1 MMKTDII
8 IIGSGPGGYRTAGY
22 ALQQGKQVVIIEKA
36 EAGGTC
42 LNSGC
47 IPTKCLA
54 HDAEA
59 NASDFPAAAERK
71 RNVMNQLRQGIEQ
84 LLSAPG
90 ITLVRGEATFKDAR
104 TVTVDGTDYEADDI
118 IIATGSSSKMPPVE
132 GIDNPRVITSTEA
145 LNFQT
150 LPAEIVIIGAG
161 VIGMEFASIL
171 SRFGAK
177 VSVIEY
183 LKECLP
189 VIDKD
194 IAKRVRKQI
203 EKLQG
208 VTFYMDSAVKAIND
222 NEVVFVSNKNGK
234 ETRLECPA
242 CPVLIATGR
251 KPNIEGLNLEAAG
264 VEYSPKGIT
273 VNDNMLTS
281 VPHIY
286 AIGDVTGRQMLAHAA
301 TFMGFRAVNAI
312 VGKADKIRF
321 DIMPSAIFTYPEA
334 AAVGLTEDQC
344 KQQGIECRALKGY
357 YRANGKALAIDEPE
371 GMVKLIAGADG
382 KILGCTS
389 YGAHSADIV
398 QEVTAYMN
406 CNATVADIAYSV
418 HIHPTLSEILQDA
431 CVGGH

>member
-1 MMKTDII
+1 MKTDII

-104 TVTVDGTDYEADDI
+104 TVTVDGIDYEADDI

-234 ETRLECPA
+234 ETRLECPG

-286 AIGDVTGRQMLAHAA
+286 AVGDVTGRQMLAHAA

-312 VGKADKIRF
+312 VGKADRIRF

-344 KQQGIECRALKGY
+344 KEQGIECRALKGY

-406 CNATVADIAYSV
+406 CNATVADIADSV

>member
-8 IIGSGPGGYRTAGY
+8 IIGSGPGGYRTASY

-104 TVTVDGTDYEADDI
+104 TVTVDGIDYEADDI

-234 ETRLECPA
+234 ETRLECPG

-312 VGKADKIRF
+312 VGKADRIRF

>member
-1 MMKTDII
+1 MKTDII
-8 IIGSGPGGYRTAGY
+8 IIGSGPGGYRTASY

-71 RNVMNQLRQGIEQ
+71 RNVMIQLRQGIEQ

-382 KILGCTS
+382 RILGCTS

>member
-1 MMKTDII
+1 MKTDII
-8 IIGSGPGGYRTAGY
+8 IIGSGPGGYRTASY

-90 ITLVRGEATFKDAR
+90 ITLGRGEATFKDAR
-104 TVTVDGTDYEADDI
+104 TVTVDGIDYEADDI

-203 EKLQG
+203 EKLQV

-371 GMVKLIAGADG
+371 GMVKLVAGADG
-382 KILGCTS
+382 RILGCTS

-431 CVGGH
+431 CVAGL

>member
-1 MMKTDII
+1 MKTDII

-104 TVTVDGTDYEADDI
+104 TVTVDGIDYEADDI

-161 VIGMEFASIL
+161 VIGMEFASIF

-234 ETRLECPA
+234 ETRLECPG

-251 KPNIEGLNLEAAG
+251 KPNIDGLNLEAAG

-371 GMVKLIAGADG
+371 GMVKLIDGADG
-382 KILGCTS
+382 RILGCTS

-406 CNATVADIAYSV
+406 CNATVADIADSV

>member
-1 MMKTDII
+1 MKTDII
-8 IIGSGPGGYRTAGY
+8 IIGSGPGGYRTASY

-54 HDAEA
+54 HDAEV

-71 RNVMNQLRQGIEQ
+71 RNVMDQLRQGIEQ
-84 LLSAPG
+84 LLAASG
-90 ITLVRGEATFKDAR
+90 ITFVRGEASFKDAR
-104 TVTVDGTDYEADDI
+104 TIIVNGEEYEADDI
-118 IIATGSSSKMPPVE
+118 IIATGSSSKMPSVE

-145 LNFQT
+145 LDFQS
-150 LPAEIVIIGAG
+150 LPSEIVIIGAG

-177 VSVIEY
+177 VTVIEY

-208 VTFYMDSAVKAIND
+208 VTFYMDSAVKAITD
-222 NEVVFVSNKNGK
+222 NEVVFTSNKNGK
-234 ETRLECPA
+234 ETRLECPG
-242 CPVLIATGR
+242 CPVLVATGR
-251 KPNIEGLNLEAAG
+251 KPNIEGLNLETAG

-281 VPHIY
+281 VPHVY

-344 KQQGIECRALKGY
+344 KQQGIECRSLKGY
-357 YRANGKALAIDEPE
+357 YRANGKALAIEEPE
-371 GMVKLIAGADG
+371 GMVKLVAGADG

-406 CNATVADIAYSV
+406 CNATVADIADSV

>member
-1 MMKTDII
+1 MKTDII
-8 IIGSGPGGYRTAGY
+8 IIGSGPGGYRTASY

-71 RNVMNQLRQGIEQ
+71 RNVMDQLRQGIEQ

-104 TVTVDGTDYEADDI
+104 TVTVDGIDYEADDI

-312 VGKADKIRF
+312 VGKADRIRF

-371 GMVKLIAGADG
+371 GMVKLVAGADG

-406 CNATVADIAYSV
+406 CNATVADIADSV

>member
-1 MMKTDII
+1 MKIDII
-8 IIGSGPGGYRTAGY
+8 IIGSGPGGYRAAGY

-312 VGKADKIRF
+312 VGKADRIRF

-344 KQQGIECRALKGY
+344 KQQGIECSALKGY

-371 GMVKLIAGADG
+371 GMVKLVAGADG
-382 KILGCTS
+382 RILGCTS

>member
-1 MMKTDII
+1 MKTDII
-8 IIGSGPGGYRTAGY
+8 IIGSGPGGYRTASY

-104 TVTVDGTDYEADDI
+104 TVTVDGIDYEADDI

-208 VTFYMDSAVKAIND
+208 VTFYMDSAVKVIND

-357 YRANGKALAIDEPE
+357 YRVNGKALAIDEPE
-371 GMVKLIAGADG
+371 GMVKLVAGADG
-382 KILGCTS
+382 RILGCTS

-406 CNATVADIAYSV
+406 CNATVADIADSV

>member
-1 MMKTDII
+1 MKTDII

-104 TVTVDGTDYEADDI
+104 TVTVDGIDYEADDI

-161 VIGMEFASIL
+161 VIGMEFASIF

-234 ETRLECPA
+234 ETRLECPG

-312 VGKADKIRF
+312 VGKADRIRF

-371 GMVKLIAGADG
+371 GMVKLVAGADG

-406 CNATVADIAYSV
+406 CNATVADIADSV

>member
-1 MMKTDII
+1 MKTDII

-104 TVTVDGTDYEADDI
+104 TVTVDGIDYEADDI

-189 VIDKD
+189 VSDKD

-234 ETRLECPA
+234 ETRLECPG

-312 VGKADKIRF
+312 VGKADRIRF

-371 GMVKLIAGADG
+371 GMVKLVAGADG
-382 KILGCTS
+382 RILGCTS

>member
-1 MMKTDII
+1 MKTDII
-8 IIGSGPGGYRTAGY
+8 IIGSGPGGYRTASY

-104 TVTVDGTDYEADDI
+104 TVTVDGIDYEADDI

-234 ETRLECPA
+234 ETRLECPG

-281 VPHIY
+281 VLHIY

-371 GMVKLIAGADG
+371 GMVKLVAGADG

>member
-1 MMKTDII
+1 MKTDII
-8 IIGSGPGGYRTAGY
+8 IIGSGPGGYRTASY

-104 TVTVDGTDYEADDI
+104 TVTVDGIDYEADDI

-371 GMVKLIAGADG
+371 GMVKLVAGADG

-431 CVGGH
+431 CVAGL

>member
-1 MMKTDII
+1 MKTDII
-8 IIGSGPGGYRTAGY
+8 IIGSGPGGYRTASY

-104 TVTVDGTDYEADDI
+104 TVTVDGIDYEADDI

-194 IAKRVRKQI
+194 IAKRVRKQM

-234 ETRLECPA
+234 ETRLECPG

-321 DIMPSAIFTYPEA
+321 DIMPSAIFTYPQA

>member
-1 MMKTDII
+1 MKTDII
-8 IIGSGPGGYRTAGY
+8 IIGSGPGGYRTASY

-54 HDAEA
+54 HDADA

-71 RNVMNQLRQGIEQ
+71 RNVMDQLRQGIEQ

-104 TVTVDGTDYEADDI
+104 TVTVDGIDYEADDI

-177 VSVIEY
+177 VAVIEY

-371 GMVKLIAGADG
+371 GMVKLVAGADG

-406 CNATVADIAYSV
+406 CNATVADIADSV

>member
-1 MMKTDII
+1 MKTDII
-8 IIGSGPGGYRTAGY
+8 IIGSGPGGYRTASY

-104 TVTVDGTDYEADDI
+104 TVTVDGIDYEADDI

-177 VSVIEY
+177 ISVIEY

-251 KPNIEGLNLEAAG
+251 KPNIDGLNLEAAG

>member
-1 MMKTDII
+1 MKTDII
-8 IIGSGPGGYRTAGY
+8 IIGSGPGGYRAAGY

-54 HDAEA
+54 HDADA

-104 TVTVDGTDYEADDI
+104 TVTVDGIDYEADDI

-177 VSVIEY
+177 ISVIEY

-234 ETRLECPA
+234 ETRLECPG

-344 KQQGIECRALKGY
+344 KEQGIECRALKGY

-382 KILGCTS
+382 RILGCTS

>member
-1 MMKTDII
+1 MKTDII
-8 IIGSGPGGYRTAGY
+8 IIGSGPGGYRTASY

-71 RNVMNQLRQGIEQ
+71 RNVMDQLRQGIEQ

-171 SRFGAK
+171 SRFEAK

-234 ETRLECPA
+234 ETRLECPG

-371 GMVKLIAGADG
+371 GMVKLVAGADG

-406 CNATVADIAYSV
+406 CNATVADIADSV

-431 CVGGH
+431 CVDGH

>member
-1 MMKTDII
+1 MKTDII

-104 TVTVDGTDYEADDI
+104 TVTVDGIDYEADDI

-208 VTFYMDSAVKAIND
+208 VTFYMDSAVKTIND

-234 ETRLECPA
+234 ETRLECPG

-382 KILGCTS
+382 RILGCTS

-406 CNATVADIAYSV
+406 CNATVADIADSV

>member
-1 MMKTDII
+1 MKTDII

-22 ALQQGKQVVIIEKA
+22 ALHQGKQVVIIEKA

-222 NEVVFVSNKNGK
+222 NDVVFVSNKNGK

-312 VGKADKIRF
+312 VGKADRIRF

-344 KQQGIECRALKGY
+344 KEQGIECRALKGY

-371 GMVKLIAGADG
+371 GMVKLVAGADG
-382 KILGCTS
+382 RILGCTS

>member
-1 MMKTDII
+1 MKTDII

-59 NASDFPAAAERK
+59 NASAFPAAAERK

-104 TVTVDGTDYEADDI
+104 TVTVDGIDYEADDI
-118 IIATGSSSKMPPVE
+118 IIATGSSIKMPPVE

-234 ETRLECPA
+234 ETRLECPG

-371 GMVKLIAGADG
+371 GMVKLVAGADG

-406 CNATVADIAYSV
+406 CNATVADIADSV

>member
-1 MMKTDII
+1 MKTDII

-104 TVTVDGTDYEADDI
+104 TVTVDGIDYEADDI

-234 ETRLECPA
+234 ETRLECPG

-312 VGKADKIRF
+312 VGKADRIRF

-406 CNATVADIAYSV
+406 CNATVADIADSV

>member
-1 MMKTDII
+1 MKTDII
-8 IIGSGPGGYRTAGY
+8 IIGSGPGGYRAAGY

-104 TVTVDGTDYEADDI
+104 TVTVDGIDYEADDI

>member
-1 MMKTDII
+1 MKTDII
-8 IIGSGPGGYRTAGY
+8 IIGSGPGGYRTASY

-104 TVTVDGTDYEADDI
+104 TVTVDGIDYEADDI

-234 ETRLECPA
+234 ETRLECPG

-281 VPHIY
+281 VLHIY

-382 KILGCTS
+382 RILGCTS

>member
-1 MMKTDII
+1 MKTDII
-8 IIGSGPGGYRTAGY
+8 IIGSGPGGYRTASY

-104 TVTVDGTDYEADDI
+104 TVTVDGIDYEADDI

-234 ETRLECPA
+234 ETRLECPG

-312 VGKADKIRF
+312 VGKADRIRF

-406 CNATVADIAYSV
+406 CNATVADIADSV

>member
-1 MMKTDII
+1 MKTDII

-104 TVTVDGTDYEADDI
+104 TVTVDGIDYEADDI

-177 VSVIEY
+177 ISVIEY

-344 KQQGIECRALKGY
+344 KEQGIECRALKGY

-371 GMVKLIAGADG
+371 GMVKLVAGADG

>member
-1 MMKTDII
+1 MKIDVI

-104 TVTVDGTDYEADDI
+104 TVTVDGIDYEADDI

-234 ETRLECPA
+234 ETRLECPG

-382 KILGCTS
+382 RILGCTS

>member
-1 MMKTDII
+1 MKTDII
-8 IIGSGPGGYRTAGY
+8 IIGSGPGGYRTASY

-104 TVTVDGTDYEADDI
+104 TVTVDGIDYEADDI

-194 IAKRVRKQI
+194 IAKRVRKQM

-234 ETRLECPA
+234 ETRLECPG

-251 KPNIEGLNLEAAG
+251 KPNIDGLNLEAAG

-371 GMVKLIAGADG
+371 GMVKLVAGADG

>member
-1 MMKTDII
+1 MKTDII

-104 TVTVDGTDYEADDI
+104 TVTVDGIDYEADDI

-234 ETRLECPA
+234 ETRLECPG

-264 VEYSPKGIT
+264 VEYSPKEIT

-382 KILGCTS
+382 RILGCTS

>member
-1 MMKTDII
+1 MKTDII

-104 TVTVDGTDYEADDI
+104 TVTVDGIDYEADDI

-312 VGKADKIRF
+312 VGKADRIRF

-371 GMVKLIAGADG
+371 GMVKLVAGADG

>member
-1 MMKTDII
+1 MKTDII

-104 TVTVDGTDYEADDI
+104 TVTVDGIDYEADDI

-194 IAKRVRKQI
+194 IAKRVRKQM

-312 VGKADKIRF
+312 VGKADRIRF

-371 GMVKLIAGADG
+371 GMVKLVAGADG

>member
-1 MMKTDII
+1 MKTDII

-104 TVTVDGTDYEADDI
+104 TVTVDGIDYEADDI

-161 VIGMEFASIL
+161 VIGMEFASIF

-312 VGKADKIRF
+312 VGKADRIRF

-371 GMVKLIAGADG
+371 GMVKLVAGADG
-382 KILGCTS
+382 SILGCTS

>member
-1 MMKTDII
+1 MKTDII
-8 IIGSGPGGYRTAGY
+8 IIGSGPGGYRTASY

-59 NASDFPAAAERK
+59 NASDFPATAERK
-71 RNVMNQLRQGIEQ
+71 RNVMDQLRQGIEQ

-234 ETRLECPA
+234 ETRLECPG

-371 GMVKLIAGADG
+371 GMVKLVAGADG

-406 CNATVADIAYSV
+406 CNATVADIADSV

-431 CVGGH
+431 CVDGH

>member
-1 MMKTDII
+1 MKTDII

-104 TVTVDGTDYEADDI
+104 TVTVDGIDYEADDI

-389 YGAHSADIV
+389 YGAHSADLV

>member
-1 MMKTDII
+1 MKTDII

-104 TVTVDGTDYEADDI
+104 TVTVDGIDYEADDI

-234 ETRLECPA
+234 ETRLECPG

-251 KPNIEGLNLEAAG
+251 KPNIDGLNLEAAG

-312 VGKADKIRF
+312 VGKADRIRF

>member
-1 MMKTDII
+1 MKTDII
-8 IIGSGPGGYRTAGY
+8 IIGSGPGGYRAAGY

-104 TVTVDGTDYEADDI
+104 TVTVDGIDYEADDI

-234 ETRLECPA
+234 ETRLECPG

-382 KILGCTS
+382 RILGCTS

-406 CNATVADIAYSV
+406 CNATVADIADSV

>member
-1 MMKTDII
+1 MKTDII
-8 IIGSGPGGYRTAGY
+8 IIGSGPGGYRTASY

-71 RNVMNQLRQGIEQ
+71 RNVMDQLRQGIEQ

-104 TVTVDGTDYEADDI
+104 TVTVDGIDYEADDI

-177 VSVIEY
+177 VAVIEY

-286 AIGDVTGRQMLAHAA
+286 AIGDVTGRLMLAHAA

-321 DIMPSAIFTYPEA
+321 DIMPSAIFTYPEV

-371 GMVKLIAGADG
+371 GMVKLVAGADG

-406 CNATVADIAYSV
+406 CNATVADIADSV

>member
-1 MMKTDII
+1 MKTDII

-104 TVTVDGTDYEADDI
+104 TVTVDGIDYEADDI

-234 ETRLECPA
+234 ETRLECPG

-251 KPNIEGLNLEAAG
+251 KPNIDGLNLEAAG

-281 VPHIY
+281 APHIY

-344 KQQGIECRALKGY
+344 KEQGIECRALKGY

-382 KILGCTS
+382 RILGCTS

-406 CNATVADIAYSV
+406 CNATVADIADSV